1 MTALFAPKHQSIIW
15 VLILMIHFSCNSNK
29 LGELMV
35 LNNKK
40 SKYSKH
46 VVEGLWMI
54 GPLGYN
60 QAKNYNG
67 YQNLNMTS
75 SISVKV
81 LDEPLYKVK
90 NRFNEKNQKANK
102 WEINEMN
109 PVKINDLDSC
119 FYIEYLDRRKQ
130 FEKFDLIVRNEKNSK
145 TYYITAFK
153 MIGDDRVDEKELK
166 SSVLSAFLGME
177 EEKEELLKLA
187 NIDTKLNTT
196 TYTKDGKYP
205 TESPGNGV
213 LEVSLKS
220 FKNESQ
226 IESYIA
232 SVTKKETK
240 TENYNK
246 EIHILTDGKFLVYE
260 FKTKEK
266 KYMYIILFSEDKDS
280 IVMNYTCGSNVD
292 NSDFFAYAQ
301 ANLIKLSLQ

>member
-1 MTALFAPKHQSIIW
+1 MTTLFAPKHQSIIW
-15 VLILMIHFSCNSNK
+15 VLILMIHFSCNSNN

-67 YQNLNMTS
+67 FQNLNMTS

-130 FEKFDLIVRNEKNSK
+130 FEKFDLIVRNEKKSK

-153 MIGDDRVDEKELK
+153 MIGDDRVNEKELK

-177 EEKEELLKLA
+177 EEKEELFKLA

-226 IESYIA
+226 LESFMT
-232 SVTKKETK
+232 SVIKKETNN
-240 TENYNK
+240 ENYYK
-246 EIHILTDGKFLVYE
+246 DVRILSDSKFLVYD
-260 FKTKEK
+260 FKTNEK
-266 KYMYIILFSEDKDS
+266 KYMYVVLFSEDEDS
-280 IVMNYTCGSNVD
+280 IVMKYTCGLNVD
-292 NSDFFAYAQ
+292 NSDFYAYAQ
-301 ANLIKLSLQ
+301 ANLMKLSFR